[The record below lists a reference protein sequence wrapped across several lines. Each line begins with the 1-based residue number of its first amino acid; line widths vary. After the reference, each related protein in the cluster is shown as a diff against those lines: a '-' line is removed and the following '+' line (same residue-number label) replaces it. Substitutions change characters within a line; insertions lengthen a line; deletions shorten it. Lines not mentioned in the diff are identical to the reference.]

1 MKKYLVVFIYL
12 FWLVSTTSAGEL
24 ITGAFGIKLGEPLD
38 LNLLQGE
45 IIDETTDCDWHCI
58 RWGSAQVVRPESTNK
73 LFHSY
78 KVFLTPITKIVTRI
92 DAFRNDEN
100 CKSTIQGIIGV
111 LKEKYGEPTLII
123 GEIIF
128 DWDDRND
135 RSISLLCGL
144 IGDKNG
150 ILIKYELNEGETE
163 EILLKERTKLSDP
176 SGL

>member
-1 MKKYLVVFIYL
+1 ML
-12 FWLVSTTSAGEL
+12 FRS
-24 ITGAFGIKLGEPLD
+24 
-38 LNLLQGE
+38 
-45 IIDETTDCDWHCI
+45 
-58 RWGSAQVVRPESTNK
+58 
-73 LFHSY
+73 
-78 KVFLTPITKIVTRI
+78 
-92 DAFRNDEN
+92 
-100 CKSTIQGIIGV
+100 